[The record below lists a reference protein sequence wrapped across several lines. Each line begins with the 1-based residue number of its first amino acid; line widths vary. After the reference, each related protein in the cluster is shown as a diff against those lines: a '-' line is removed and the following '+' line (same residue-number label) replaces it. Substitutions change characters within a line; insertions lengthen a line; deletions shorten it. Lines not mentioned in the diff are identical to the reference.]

1 MGNLMDELK
10 YVTICDECE
19 TLATLSVV
27 GDTIRITQCQCVK
40 LFTTPENN

>member
-1 MGNLMDELK
+1 MGNLFDELK
-10 YVTICDECE
+10 YVTLCDECN

-27 GDTIRITQCQCVK
+27 GDTIELVQCACVK